1 MMGVFSPPDSLNDP
15 RVLAWVNLFDFPLKQ
30 TESFQ
35 NSPHDTAEGGDQRL
49 WGQET
54 TQGYSHIATVS
65 KAYTAWQE
73 I

>member
-1 MMGVFSPPDSLNDP
+1 MMGVFSPSDSLHDP
-15 RVLAWVNLFDFPLKQ
+15 QVLVWVNLFDFPLKQ

-35 NSPHDTAEGGDQRL
+35 NSPHDTAEGGDQRP

-54 TQGYSHIATVS
+54 TQGYSLIATVS